1 MKGLIVKGINHDYFK
16 TMKNKKNGDGVL
28 KEKISLRFDEPGM
41 CSIKK
46 MRESFLEE
54 LNLYKK
60 KC

>member
-1 MKGLIVKGINHDYFK
+1 MKGINHDYFK
-16 TMKNKKNGDGVL
+16 TMKNKKNGDWVL

-41 CSIKK
+41 GSIKK